1 MDGHLSR
8 ERAHVCEGNAATIDW
23 SVNKVIAIAFPPGQT
38 TLAARKIS
46 AP

>member
-1 MDGHLSR
+1 MDDHLSR
-8 ERAHVCEGNAATIDW
+8 ERAHVWAGNAVTIDW
-23 SVNKVIAIAFPPGQT
+23 SVNKVIAIAFPPGET